1 MFTIGELSKRTGVH
15 IETVRY
21 YERSGILPKAM
32 RTANG
37 RRTYGTADVQRL
49 VFIRHARE
57 LGFELSAVRTLLNLQ
72 EHPDATCEKA
82 TQIAAAQLVAIES
95 KISRLKVLRSELTQ
109 MIEGCGNVRV
119 AECGIIEALSAA

>member
-21 YERSGILPKAM
+21 YERSGILPKAA
-32 RTANG
+32 RTSNG
-37 RRTYGTADVQRL
+37 RRAYGTTDIQRL
-49 VFIRHARE
+49 AFIRHARE
-57 LGFELSAVRTLLNLQ
+57 LGFELSTVQTLLNLQ

-95 KISRLKVLRSELTQ
+95 KISQLKVLRGELKR
-109 MIEGCGNVRV
+109 MIDGCGNARV
-119 AECGIIEALSAA
+119 AECRIIEALTAA